1 MKYILTILMLVCS
14 MSAISQTYSKDLEKA
29 AKNGDI
35 AAQRDL
41 GISYL
46 YGNGTKVNYEKAYEW
61 LMRAGVNKDGAA
73 QYHLGVMCEKHY
85 INELRDFNVYMDSRI
100 YRNLGG
106 ERSTEANYYVLI
118 YELAYENGSKD
129 APRKLYEHYKKIGMP
144 NRAVRWLKILA
155 ECGDKDSQFEYAK
168 MLYSGNVKAEN
179 SFEDMIVK
187 EVVLPLKESY
197 LKGEISKEQIDSMFT
212 EEGFKATF
220 PQLQDNAEIIQAFV
234 SAKAFFE
241 KDIPGG
247 NDALSYSKVQAKK
260 WFEKAAAQGHVE
272 AKDYLER
279 LIADGF

>member
-1 MKYILTILMLVCS
+1 MLVCS

-73 QYHLGVMCEKHY
+73 QYHLGVMCEKRY
-85 INELRDFNVYMDSRI
+85 INELREYNVYTVGRI
-100 YRNLGG
+100 YRDLGG
-106 ERSTEANYYVLI
+106 KEQSMTGYYDYVFI

-129 APRKLYEHYKKIGMP
+129 APQKLYEYYKKNNMS
-144 NRAVRWLKILA
+144 VSSMKWLKILA
-155 ECGDKDSQFEYAK
+155 EAGDKDCQFEYAK
-168 MLYSGNVKAEN
+168 MLYTGNAKTDNGLEN
-179 SFEDMIVK
+179 MMLK
-187 EVVLPLKESY
+187 EVVLSLKESY
-197 LKGEISKEQIDSMFT
+197 LKGEISKEKIDTIFT
-212 EEGFKATF
+212 EEGFKAIF
-220 PQLQDNAEIIQAFV
+220 PQLQDNAELMQAFI
-234 SAKAFFE
+234 SAKIFFE
-241 KDIPGG
+241 KDIPEG